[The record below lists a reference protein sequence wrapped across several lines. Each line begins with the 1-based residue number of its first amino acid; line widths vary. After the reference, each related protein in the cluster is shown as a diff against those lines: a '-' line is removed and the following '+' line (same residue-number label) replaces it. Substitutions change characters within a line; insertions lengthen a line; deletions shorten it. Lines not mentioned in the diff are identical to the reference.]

1 MKTTLNYWLLVF
13 GILVF
18 SACSKEED
26 WTPDPIVLDG
36 QLMAFQLAKI
46 HAPNLKSKETVFE
59 GSFGDKPLTLGKYGS
74 DSLIFIVPDLAAG
87 NQQLKVQINGKEWI
101 WMIDIAPFSNTVPV
115 PNNVVDLFIV
125 QNELLHTEIKDIGE
139 GLSSWADG
147 YEKWLNRF
155 KQDYSQLSVEE
166 KELIKG
172 VFSNVNLKYW
182 FEINNSDKMIPDCSG
197 YPLVSFLAQMNKF
210 DDFNFLFFE
219 AFSSLPDTH
228 LYRTVLLG
236 FGLAMW
242 HQHGWLEGLAAN
254 TVTCPLLRDISLK
267 KDING
272 SMNSEEETLLSFESG
287 EAAGFWIFGKY
298 QLPNLQDIPIF
309 EELAGK
315 FVRRYDTFE
324 AFRKKSNNMLALY
337 KATFDFS
344 VPSMA
349 AAPLFTI
356 PASAIAEEKLFKEED
371 LTIFPTV
378 LQNPLVRLSDF
389 EKSDGKVVF
398 LFESLDGSEQMFDLH
413 LYFGDNLRNASR
425 VYPSLVK
432 VSCPMLLEVFLEGD
446 KVSLE
451 ILNGKAPLTITW
463 SNGMSGTEF
472 TNLPAG
478 EYTALVVDADG
489 CERSKTFVVPE
500 YGTLTDID
508 GNVYKTVK
516 IGNQWWM
523 AENLR
528 TTKKRDGT
536 LIPEV
541 ISNQEW
547 QSATGSAFAWY
558 DNEDESD
565 IPFGKLYN
573 ANASCCD
580 ICPGGWHLPTF
591 GEWLQLGNYLG
602 SSAGSKM
609 KTIGRWVQP
618 NIGAT
623 NESGFSAYPAGLRLP
638 GGNFAGI
645 GETTSFWTS
654 SSDINGF
661 PFIMF
666 LYYQNGRI
674 SNTFAFDAR
683 EGYSIRCVKD

>member
-1 MKTTLNYWLLVF
+1 
-13 GILVF
+13 
-18 SACSKEED
+18 
-26 WTPDPIVLDG
+26 
-36 QLMAFQLAKI
+36 
-46 HAPNLKSKETVFE
+46 
-59 GSFGDKPLTLGKYGS
+59 
-74 DSLIFIVPDLAAG
+74 
-87 NQQLKVQINGKEWI
+87 
-101 WMIDIAPFSNTVPV
+101 
-115 PNNVVDLFIV
+115 
-125 QNELLHTEIKDIGE
+125 
-139 GLSSWADG
+139 
-147 YEKWLNRF
+147 
-155 KQDYSQLSVEE
+155 
-166 KELIKG
+166 
-172 VFSNVNLKYW
+172 
-182 FEINNSDKMIPDCSG
+182 
-197 YPLVSFLAQMNKF
+197 
-210 DDFNFLFFE
+210 
-219 AFSSLPDTH
+219 
-228 LYRTVLLG
+228 
-236 FGLAMW
+236 
-242 HQHGWLEGLAAN
+242 
-254 TVTCPLLRDISLK
+254 
-267 KDING
+267 
-272 SMNSEEETLLSFESG
+272 
-287 EAAGFWIFGKY
+287 
-298 QLPNLQDIPIF
+298 
-309 EELAGK
+309 
-315 FVRRYDTFE
+315 
-324 AFRKKSNNMLALY
+324 
-337 KATFDFS
+337 
-344 VPSMA
+344 
-349 AAPLFTI
+349 
-356 PASAIAEEKLFKEED
+356 
-371 LTIFPTV
+371 
-378 LQNPLVRLSDF
+378 
-389 EKSDGKVVF
+389 
-398 LFESLDGSEQMFDLH
+398 
-413 LYFGDNLRNASR
+413 
-425 VYPSLVK
+425 
-432 VSCPMLLEVFLEGD
+432 MLLEVFLEGD

-638 GGNFAGI
+638 NGNFAGI

-661 PFIMF
+661 PFIIF